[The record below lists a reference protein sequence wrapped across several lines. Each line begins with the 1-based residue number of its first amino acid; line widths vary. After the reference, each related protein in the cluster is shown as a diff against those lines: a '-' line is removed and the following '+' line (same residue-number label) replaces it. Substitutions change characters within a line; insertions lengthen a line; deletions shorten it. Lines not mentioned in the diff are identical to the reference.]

1 MKVILINVIHNFY
14 CASTRCM
21 EFIMAG
27 YILKG
32 IVWELL
38 SNYNI

>member
-1 MKVILINVIHNFY
+1 
-14 CASTRCM
+14 M

-38 SNYNI
+38 SNYNISTDFDHLS